1 MDPGMKQ
8 RLIGAAVLVALAVI
22 FLPML
27 VQGPAPDSGV
37 SDVPLSMPD
46 APAGNY
52 ETRDL
57 PLVTP
62 GTAPD
67 GGALGMSS
75 TPPPADGA
83 PLPAADAAN
92 PAAGPSSSTNVP
104 LNDGGGTK
112 AESLPA
118 ASGEMFPAPTA
129 GGDYAVHFGSFASST
144 AADKVVGSLR
154 ASQLPGYRE
163 QGLVDGKPVWRVRI
177 GPYASRADAEAA
189 RLRAAHVRDDVGARV
204 IALDADVAKPDVAKP
219 DVAKPAP
226 TAVAPPPP
234 AVPMPV
240 AAAPKPANPA
250 PAAASTGFAVQLAAF
265 SQPADATALRDR
277 VRAAGFSAFTESVT
291 TDKGSL
297 TRVRVGPVATR
308 AEADALKTQVKTK
321 VGVDGIVRPHP

>member
-37 SDVPLSMPD
+37 SDVPLAMPD

-75 TPPPADGA
+75 APPPADGA
-83 PLPAADAAN
+83 PLPAVDAASPVPLGDDAATRAEPL
-92 PAAGPSSSTNVP
+92 PAAG
-104 LNDGGGTK
+104 
-112 AESLPA
+112 
-118 ASGEMFPAPTA
+118 GEMFPAPTA
-129 GGDYAVHFGSFASST
+129 GGDFAVHFGSFSSSA

-204 IALDADVAKPDVAKP
+204 IALDADVAKPDAAKS
-219 DVAKPAP
+219 DVTKPAP
-226 TAVAPPPP
+226 TTAVAPPSPVASKP
-234 AVPMPV
+234 A
-240 AAAPKPANPA
+240 AAAPKPANPV

-265 SQPADATALRDR
+265 SKPADATALRDR

-308 AEADALKTQVKTK
+308 AEADALKAQVKAK

>member
-46 APAGNY
+46 APAGNF

-67 GGALGMSS
+67 GGAVGM
-75 TPPPADGA
+75 PAVPADGDA
-83 PLPAADAAN
+83 LPTVDTA
-92 PAAGPSSSTNVP
+92 ST
-104 LNDGGGTK
+104 
-112 AESLPA
+112 APA
-118 ASGEMFPAPTA
+118 ASTAVPLGDSGAATATATPLPSASPEMFPAPTA
-129 GGDYAVHFGSFASST
+129 GGDYAVHFGSFSSSA
-144 AADKVVGSLR
+144 AADQLVGSLR

-163 QGLVDGKPVWRVRI
+163 QGLVAGKPVWRVRI

-204 IALDADVAKPDVAKP
+204 IVLDAE
-219 DVAKPAP
+219 VAKPAP
-226 TAVAPPPP
+226 AAP
-234 AVPMPV
+234 AVV
-240 AAAPKPANPA
+240 AAATPSVPKPAEA
-250 PAAASTGFAVQLAAF
+250 SKPAAASTGFAVQLAAF
-265 SQPADATALRDR
+265 SKPADAAALRDR

-291 TDKGSL
+291 TDKGTL

-308 AEADALKTQVKTK
+308 AEADALKAQVKAR